1 MSQNSEHTLLTW
13 VITALKWLASFLA
26 AFWITIDLDLR
37 VLVVLSVADI
47 VSTFFN
53 PHRSLPGTTRRIT
66 VTFLLVGV
74 THYVFNVAKNQTG
87 LNLGF
92 DVAAVVCTFYILGE
106 IIAVVR
112 NCAAAGLTI
121 PPQLLSALTKA
132 EGLSGVDKQE
142 IEALQLKQ
150 TQESSALELKQ
161 EQQKEAA
168 ALPPVQSAP
177 TDAANPKKDL

>member
-1 MSQNSEHTLLTW
+1 MAQNSETTLLTW
-13 VITALKWLASFLA
+13 IITALKWLASFLA
-26 AFWITIDLDLR
+26 ALWISIDLDLR
-37 VLVVLSVADI
+37 VLVVLAVADI

-53 PHRSLPGTTRRIT
+53 PQRSLPHVTRRLA

-74 THYVFNVAKNQTG
+74 THYVFNMAKSQTG

-121 PPQLLSALTKA
+121 PPQLLNVLARA
-132 EGLSGVDKQE
+132 EGLSGSDKQE
-142 IEALQLKQ
+142 ITALQLKQ
-150 TQESSALELKQ
+150 TQESVALELKQ
-161 EQQKEAA
+161 EQKRDDA
-168 ALPPVQSAP
+168 ALPLVQPAP
-177 TDAANPKKDL
+177 TDAANKKDL